1 MCCPHSPGCQAV
13 LRVTLQGL
21 ALLAE
26 LSCPA
31 HALSE
36 NTLRAQKALSSLAI
50 TLLDPTMVAS
60 SVGNHSKE
68 LWSNAAS
75 LATLARLL
83 PEFSHD
89 LAPNSGSLEKE
100 FIFSS
105 WIPHQGL
112 I

>member
-1 MCCPHSPGCQAV
+1 
-13 LRVTLQGL
+13 
-21 ALLAE
+21 
-26 LSCPA
+26 
-31 HALSE
+31 
-36 NTLRAQKALSSLAI
+36 
-50 TLLDPTMVAS
+50 MVAS
-60 SVGNHSKE
+60 SVGNHSKK

-75 LATLARLL
+75 VATLARLL